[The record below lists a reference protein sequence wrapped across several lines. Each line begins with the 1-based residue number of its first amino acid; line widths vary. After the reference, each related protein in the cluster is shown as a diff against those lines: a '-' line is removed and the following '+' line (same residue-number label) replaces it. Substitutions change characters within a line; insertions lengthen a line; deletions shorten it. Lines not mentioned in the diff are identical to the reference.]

1 MRWCG
6 MVGDTRRK
14 LLDGAIA
21 SLRDN
26 GIAGASARV
35 IAAAAGV
42 NQALIFYHFGSVS
55 ELIDAACREAAAG
68 QVAVYRPRFEAVSS
82 LRELLVL
89 GQELHASQREAG
101 NVAVLA
107 QVLAGARYDSRLAG
121 AAQSALLLWAGEI
134 ESTLRRLLAGTPVAE
149 VADAAALA
157 RVVTAAFIGIELYEG
172 ADPDGAAAAFAALDQ
187 LSVLVEVFDELGPV
201 ARRAARSRIRRARAS
216 AQARRSAPA

>member
-6 MVGDTRRK
+6 QVSDTRRK
-14 LLDGAIA
+14 LLDGATA

-35 IAAAAGV
+35 IAATAGV
-42 NQALIFYHFGSVS
+42 NQALIFYHFGSVG
-55 ELIDAACREAAAG
+55 ELIDAACREAAAE
-68 QVAVYRPRFEAVSS
+68 QVAAYRPRFEAVTS

-89 GQELHASQREAG
+89 GQELHARQREVG
-101 NVAVLA
+101 NVTVLA

-121 AAQSALLLWAGEI
+121 AAQRALLLWAREI
-134 ESTLRRLLAGTPVAE
+134 ESTLQRLLAGTPAAE

-172 ADPDGAAAAFAALDQ
+172 ADPDGAAAALAALDQ
-187 LSVLVEVFDELGPV
+187 LSVLVEVLDDLGPV
-201 ARRAARSRIRRARAS
+201 ARRALRSRVRRARAS
-216 AQARRSAPA
+216 SRTRRDSPA